1 MNEQNYTTNKYAINK
16 EAERDMANLF
26 ETKYF
31 QALQALVD
39 EELDIT
45 KTQMLERKLSA
56 DDLRFYQGRAEGLGV
71 ILIRIKMLH
80 EEAMKEAKNT

>member
-1 MNEQNYTTNKYAINK
+1 MSEYNYTINK
-16 EAERDMANLF
+16 EAEQDLVNLY

-31 QALQALVD
+31 RALQALVD

-56 DDLRFYQGRAEGLGV
+56 DELRFYQGRAEGLGV
-71 ILIRIKMLH
+71 VLIRIKMLH
-80 EEAMKEAKNT
+80 EAATKEISK